1 MWTWF
6 EQLSQWHWFILGLLL
21 LAGEALGAAGFLLG
35 TAMAA
40 LLTGVIVSLAPL
52 VLEGGLGWQAQIL
65 IGAFLTVLFSV
76 LYWRFFRADKQAT
89 ERPEL
94 NQRTAQLI
102 GRKLVLEK
110 DIQFEGR
117 IQIGDTF
124 WKVVADMPLTAG
136 NHIEVISADATTL
149 TIKKLDV

>member
-6 EQLSQWHWFILGLLL
+6 EQLSQWHWFIFGLLL

-35 TAMAA
+35 TAAAA

-65 IGAFLTVLFSV
+65 IGATFSIFFSV
-76 LYWRFFRADKQAT
+76 LYWRFFRADQQVT
-89 ERPEL
+89 DRPEL

-124 WKVVADMPLTAG
+124 WKVVTDMPLSAG
-136 NHIEVISADATTL
+136 NYIEVISADATTL